1 MNNISLVT
9 GVATFIVSM
18 LGFFIAVRVEIKKQ
32 SEHLLKARL
41 DEERR
46 HSMHE
51 RRLAIIEQQIR
62 NIELG
67 ISSRLDLITRII
79 NELHDLYISHINGR
93 HIR

>member
-1 MNNISLVT
+1 MNNISLVA
-9 GVATFIVSM
+9 GVATFVISM

-32 SEHLLKARL
+32 SEQLLKSRL

-51 RRLAIIEQQIR
+51 RRLAIIEQQIQ

-67 ISSRLDLITRII
+67 ISGRLDSITRTM
-79 NELHDLYISHINGR
+79 NELHDLYISHINRR
-93 HIR
+93 HVR

>member
-1 MNNISLVT
+1 MNNISVIA
-9 GVATFIVSM
+9 GVATFVVSM

-32 SEHLLKARL
+32 SDQLLKARL
-41 DEERR
+41 EEERR
-46 HSMHE
+46 HSLHE

-67 ISSRLDLITRII
+67 ISSRLDMITRTIK
-79 NELHDLYISHINGR
+79 ELHDLYISHINGR